1 MKRYR
6 VTFENIGEGY
16 SGDYNENDPTDQPL
30 LRFSCEK
37 KVGRSWEWME
47 DASYCTCLPET
58 TDKKKL
64 ERYSKR
70 IVKCLEDT
78 DAKGESYRHE
88 LERFSWLG
96 NGVNEP

>member
-1 MKRYR
+1 MKKYR

-16 SGDYNENDPTDQPL
+16 NGDYNENDPTDQPL

-47 DASYCTCLPET
+47 DASYCTCLPDT
-58 TDKKKL
+58 TSKKKL
-64 ERYSKR
+64 EGYSKR